1 MKSLLAAA
9 VLLSVSMSASAQKYG
24 VAAAYEYDSATQNKI
39 GLESLAKKGFLVG
52 TRGKYGTV
60 DLDFYE
66 VALKGTT
73 VADNIKGIEFG
84 YAPPV
89 LPVGPV
95 QLSAR
100 LAIGHLS
107 NRGLGNPPT
116 ANYRT
121 LGITAS
127 YPLSKQF
134 SPFVSFRY
142 RPEQDLERQ
151 SMYSIGATYLMS
163 KNVMLQATVRQ
174 TRSSKL
180 PIMNG
185 FSTQVLFMF

>member
-9 VLLSVSMSASAQKYG
+9 LLSVSMSASAQYG

-39 GLESLAKKGFLVG
+39 GLVSLAKKGFLVG
-52 TRGKYGTV
+52 ARGKYGTV

-73 VADNIKGIEFG
+73 VADNIQGTEFG

-89 LPVGPV
+89 LPVGPI

-100 LAIGHLS
+100 AAVGKLF

-116 ANYRT
+116 AYYRT

-127 YPLSKQF
+127 YPLSKQL
-134 SPFVSFRY
+134 SPFISFRY
-142 RPEQDLERQ
+142 RPEQDLDRQ
-151 SMYSIGATYLMS
+151 SMYSVGVSYIAS

-174 TRSSKL
+174 SRSSKL